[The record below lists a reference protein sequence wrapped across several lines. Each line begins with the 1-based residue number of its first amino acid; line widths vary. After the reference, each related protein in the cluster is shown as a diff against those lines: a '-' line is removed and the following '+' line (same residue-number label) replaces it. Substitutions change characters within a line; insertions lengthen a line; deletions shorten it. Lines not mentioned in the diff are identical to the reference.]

1 MSVKRIPFLDETA
14 YAIENEEIKAIVL
27 PSQGSNLISIVDKKT
42 NTEILRTP
50 KTREEYETRRMV
62 FGTPV
67 LFPPNRIEDAT
78 FEYNGRKYELEMNR
92 PKENVHIHGFVHDKE
107 WSVLEIEESIPRMKT
122 QLRSADYPHILNQ
135 FPHDFSITMTIEI
148 EGNEVI
154 QTTEITNN
162 GDSLMPCGIGY
173 HTTFQFPQEAKL
185 FLDVQEKWLLNE
197 RHLPTGELESIAN
210 KKEFS
215 DGTSLSGVA
224 MDDVFLMT
232 ENKTAGIE
240 RPGQGIKVSY
250 SLSDDFTQWVLFTA
264 SGNENLLAVEPYSW
278 VTNAPNLKQLPR
290 TLTGFDDIKP
300 KDTKEYVSR
309 FKVERD

>member
-1 MSVKRIPFLDETA
+1 MSVKRIQFLDETA

-27 PSQGSNLISIVDKKT
+27 PSQGSNLISILDKST

-67 LFPPNRIEDAT
+67 LFPPNRIEDAV

-107 WSVLEIEESIPRMKT
+107 WSVLEIEETIPRMKT
-122 QLRSADYPHILNQ
+122 QLRSAEHPDILNQ
-135 FPHDFSITMTIEI
+135 FPHDFTIMMTIEI

-162 GDSLMPCGIGY
+162 GESPMPCGIGY
-173 HTTFQFPQEAKL
+173 HTTFQFPSEAKL
-185 FLDVQEKWLLNE
+185 FLDVSEKWLLNE
-197 RHLPTGELESIAN
+197 RHLPTGKLENIAN
-210 KKEFS
+210 RKEFS
-215 DGTSLSGVA
+215 GGTSLSGVA

-232 ENKTAGIE
+232 ENKTAAIE
-240 RPGQGIKVSY
+240 RPEQGIKISY

>member
-1 MSVKRIPFLDETA
+1 MSVKRIQFLDETA

-27 PSQGSNLISIVDKKT
+27 PSQGSNMISILDKKT

-50 KTREEYETRRMV
+50 KNRTEYETRRML

-67 LFPPNRIEDAT
+67 LFPPNRIEDAV
-78 FEYNGRKYELEMNR
+78 FEYDGRKYELEMNR

-107 WSVLEIEESIPRMKT
+107 WSVIEIDNSIPRMKT
-122 QLRSADYPHILNQ
+122 QLRSADHPHILNQ

-162 GDSLMPCGIGY
+162 GDSPMPWGIGY

-232 ENKTAGIE
+232 ENKTAAIE